1 MAQAP
6 LYPQSIAFNEKT
18 MNAYTDMFQKA
29 YTDIVKKIN
38 GASNFGVANR
48 KAILSQIEK
57 TLINLGEEVNK
68 NLEIEIPKYYK
79 NGADEAVKQ
88 LNNVGADI
96 SVSDGF
102 NRVHKDAIQALTSD
116 ASRSIAESIQGVGRS
131 ARQLLGKA
139 VRDQITQQI
148 GTGIISGD
156 ALRTVKQNIKGILQ
170 EQGLSSLVD
179 KGGHSW
185 ELDIYAEM
193 VFRTKAVE
201 ARNRG
206 LLNRM
211 VENDYDL
218 VQVSTHGATD
228 VCGEWEGKILSIT
241 GATTEFEGESVP
253 TVAEAE
259 AAGLF
264 HPNCKHAINALIPS
278 LARRTMAY
286 DSP

>member
-18 MNAYTDMFQKA
+18 LNAYTAMFQKA
-29 YTDIVKKIN
+29 YTEIVKKIN
-38 GASNFGVANR
+38 GATNFGVANR

-57 TLINLGEEVNK
+57 TLIDLGDEVNGQ
-68 NLEIEIPKYYK
+68 LEIQIPKYYK

-88 LNNVGADI
+88 LNNVGADV
-96 SVSDGF
+96 SVSTGF
-102 NRVHKDAIQALTSD
+102 NRVHTQAIQALTSD

-156 ALRTVKQNIKGILQ
+156 ALKTVRQNIKGVLQ
-170 EQGLSSLVD
+170 DQGLSSLVD

-185 ELDIYAEM
+185 DLDTYADM

-211 VENDYDL
+211 VENNYDL
-218 VQVSTHGATD
+218 VQVSAHGATD
-228 VCGEWEGKILSIT
+228 ACGEWEGKILSIT
-241 GATTEFEGESVP
+241 GETTELDGESVA
-253 TVAEAE
+253 TIAEAE

-264 HPNCKHAINALIPS
+264 HPNCRHALNALIPS
-278 LARRTMAY
+278 LARQTMAY

>member
-6 LYPQSIAFNEKT
+6 LYPQSIEFSEKT
-18 MNAYTDMFQKA
+18 LNAYTAMFQKA

-38 GASNFGVANR
+38 GATNFGVANR

-57 TLINLGEEVNK
+57 TLIDLGDEVNSQ
-68 NLEIEIPKYYK
+68 LEIKIPKYYK
-79 NGADEAVKQ
+79 SGADEAVKQ
-88 LNNVGADI
+88 LNNVGADV
-96 SVSDGF
+96 SVSSGF
-102 NRVHKDAIQALTSD
+102 NRIHTEAIQALTSD
-116 ASRSIAESIQGVGRS
+116 ASRAIAESIQGVGRS

-156 ALRTVKQNIKGILQ
+156 ALKTVKQNIKGILQ
-170 EQGLSSLVD
+170 DRGLSSLID
-179 KGGHSW
+179 KGGHNW
-185 ELDIYAEM
+185 QLDTYADM

-211 VENDYDL
+211 VENNFDL
-218 VQVSTHGATD
+218 VQVSAHGATD
-228 VCGEWEGKILSIT
+228 VCGQWEGKILSIT

-253 TVAEAE
+253 TVADAE
-259 AAGLF
+259 AGGLF
-264 HPNCKHAINALIPS
+264 HPNCKHALNALIPS
-278 LARRTMAY
+278 LARQTSIY
-286 DSP
+286 ESP